1 MGIYDIPKEPGG
13 LQFMGLKIVGHD
25 GSNLARTLLFSSVH
39 FSHSIVSDSLRP
51 HELQHARPPP
61 VHHQL
66 PEFTSQSCAGR
77 WCHPAVRHSH
87 LLAIP
92 MMPFISYVPVMC
104 LFPSGI
110 VPQSFLDFVTLALL
124 KITRQLFCRLSLDF
138 YLLFLHD
145 SSYVLLEYHTR
156 VKFQFDPLLMRT
168 ALTALLRYCLIGF
181 IR

>member
-1 MGIYDIPKEPGG
+1 
-13 LQFMGLKIVGHD
+13 
-25 GSNLARTLLFSSVH
+25 
-39 FSHSIVSDSLRP
+39 
-51 HELQHARPPP
+51 
-61 VHHQL
+61 
-66 PEFTSQSCAGR
+66 
-77 WCHPAVRHSH
+77 
-87 LLAIP
+87 